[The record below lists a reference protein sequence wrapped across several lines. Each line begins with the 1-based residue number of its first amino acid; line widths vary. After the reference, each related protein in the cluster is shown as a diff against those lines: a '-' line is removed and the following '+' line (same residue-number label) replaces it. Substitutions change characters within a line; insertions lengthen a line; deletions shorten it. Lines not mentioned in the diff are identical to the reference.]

1 MDFTHPDRSRTTS
14 TGGSRHRVPILCFMR
29 TTILP
34 ELIDD
39 PDVRISEEML
49 RNCVHCGFCNATCPT
64 YLITGNELEGPRG
77 RIYLIKSMLE
87 GRIQPS
93 RQTVAHIDHCLGCL
107 ACETTCPSSVAYR
120 HLLEDARP
128 RLDGMQPRTF
138 GDRLLRLLLT
148 HLLPYRGRFRL
159 AMRLTVLGKLTAPLL
174 PARMRNLLSMAPA
187 RLPAR
192 SRTTRPGVSPAQG
205 EKRMRVALLTGCVQ
219 QVLGPQINDATVR
232 LLNRLGA
239 EVVIPREMGCCGAL
253 TYHMGERTHSLGLM
267 RRNIEVWHEEIAGEG
282 LDAIVLNTSGCGTVV
297 RDYDHI
303 FRNEPAMAEKARA
316 VAECVRDIS
325 EVVADLGLPAT
336 TDTSSERP
344 AKVADG
350 LRGRIARSVKRPVRV
365 AYHDAC
371 SLQHGQRVKEAPR
384 VLLAQAGFEVVEVSE
399 GHICCGSAGTFNML
413 EPDLAA
419 QLGARKA
426 DAVTQTEADVVAA
439 GNIGCMEQIGGG
451 VAIPVVHTVELL
463 DWATGGPCPEAL
475 TQ

>member
-1 MDFTHPDRSRTTS
+1 MR
-14 TGGSRHRVPILCFMR
+14 ILCFMR

-64 YLITGNELEGPRG
+64 YLLTGNELEGPRG

-128 RLDGMQPRTF
+128 RLDGMQPRRL

-187 RLPAR
+187 RLPAPAR
-192 SRTTRPGVSPAQG
+192 VARPGTSAAQG

-239 EVVIPREMGCCGAL
+239 EVVIPQEMGCCGAL
-253 TYHMGERTHSLGLM
+253 TYHMGERDHSLGLM
-267 RRNIEVWHEEIAGEG
+267 RHNIEVWHKEISGEG

-303 FRNEPAMAEKARA
+303 FRHEPAMAEKARI
-316 VAECVRDIS
+316 VAERVRDVS

-336 TDTSSERP
+336 ADTS
-344 AKVADG
+344 KVADG
-350 LRGRIARSVKRPVRV
+350 PPGRIDKSVRV

-384 VLLAQAGFEVVEVSE
+384 ALLAEAGFEVVEVSE

-413 EPDLAA
+413 EPDLAT

-426 DAVTQTEADVVAA
+426 VAVTQTEADVVAA
-439 GNIGCMEQIGGG
+439 GNIGCMEQIGSG

-475 TQ
+475 TSAGMHLPG